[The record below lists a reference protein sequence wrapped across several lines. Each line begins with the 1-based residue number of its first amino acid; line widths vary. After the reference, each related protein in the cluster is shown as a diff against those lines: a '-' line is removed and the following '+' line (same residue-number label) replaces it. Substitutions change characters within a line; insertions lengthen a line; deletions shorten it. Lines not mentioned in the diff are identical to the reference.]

1 MPLPMV
7 HLLLAEKI
15 GQLAGKEPDAYF
27 LLGSIAPD
35 AIHMRLGS
43 VRKDKHRTH
52 FFGGKQWDAVEIQ
65 NHWNHI
71 LKKLNSHEN
80 RSPQEQSFFTGYCF
94 HTLLDMIWIVEVF
107 NVLERTLRAGGMGF
121 EYIRSKY
128 YAETDACDVF
138 LYQNTTWAKSV
149 REKLVGVSA
158 LELEGVLTAEEIL
171 KWKNVVLSKM
181 ERYETAVLQETFY
194 INPKNIEKLIDDL
207 AGKVYKLL

>member
-1 MPLPMV
+1 MV

-35 AIHMRLGS
+35 AIHMRPGS

-52 FFGGKQWDAVEIQ
+52 FFSGKKWDAAEIQ
-65 NHWNHI
+65 NHWNCV
-71 LKKLNSHEN
+71 LEKLNSDRN
-80 RSPQEQSFFTGYCF
+80 RSPQAQSFFAGYCI
-94 HTLLDMIWIVEVF
+94 HTLLDMVWIVEVF
-107 NVLERTLRAGGMGF
+107 NVLEKTLRAGGMGF
-121 EYIRSKY
+121 EYTRSKY

-138 LYQNTTWAKSV
+138 LYQNTTWAKRV
-149 REKLVGVSA
+149 REKLAGVSS

-181 ERYETAVLQETFY
+181 ERYETAAFQEPFY
-194 INPKNIEKLIDDL
+194 INPKNIEKILDDL
-207 AGKVYKLL
+207 AKKVYRLL